1 MIFYGM
7 LCLWCLLLDTVCV
20 RSLKLNNNNFLWSLH
35 VHTGFDYLDPF
46 SKSQESL
53 KHIESYM
60 LHFWMLVSWIF
71 ASLHLASNSMHLYYG
86 KFTGTLFC
94 CRCGLQ
100 GSERVIE
107 WLITFYTFT
116 NCPWWHTNTQNN
128 EHKRARGLVA

>member
-1 MIFYGM
+1 M
-7 LCLWCLLLDTVCV
+7 VCSIYV
-20 RSLKLNNNNFLWSLH
+20 FFFFLI
-35 VHTGFDYLDPF
+35 PF
-46 SKSQESL
+46 AWDHWNSTITTSYNHFTCIPVSITLTKSQESL
-53 KHIESYM
+53 KRIQSYM
-60 LHFWMLVSWIF
+60 LHFLTLVSWIF

-86 KFTGTLFC
+86 KITGTLFC
-94 CRCGLQ
+94 CRYGLR